1 MDWFMDHGIRILVI
15 IAVALVLFLILKV
28 IISSMM
34 KKLVS
39 HRMTGEAEAE
49 IEKRTNTLSSVLN
62 KLVGIVIL
70 IIAVITILPEFDVN
84 IATLLAG
91 IGVGGLAIAFAA
103 QSLVKD
109 FITGFFII
117 LEDQYRVGDVV
128 TIAGASGT
136 VEEIGLRRTL
146 LRDVSANVHSI
157 PNGHVDVSTN
167 MTKKFSRITFTI
179 SVGYGENLRQ
189 VMETIDTVCK
199 EMAEEEK
206 WKNDFITTPSALR
219 VDNLGDSGID
229 IRIVGD
235 TQPGRQWELTGE
247 LRLRLKEA
255 FDAEG
260 IEIPWPHTKI
270 YFGNSTSTPLIN

>member
-1 MDWFMDHGIRILVI
+1 MDWFLDHGIRILVI
-15 IAVALVLFLILKV
+15 IAVALVLFFILKA

-34 KKLVS
+34 KKMVS
-39 HRMTGEAEAE
+39 HRMTGEAEDE

-70 IIAVITILPEFDVN
+70 IIAVITILPEFGVN

-103 QSLVKD
+103 QSLVRD

-128 TIAGASGT
+128 SIAGATGT

-157 PNGHVDVSTN
+157 PNGQVDVSTN
-167 MTKKFSRITFTI
+167 MTKKFSRVTFTI
-179 SVGYGENLRQ
+179 SVGYGENLKQ
-189 VMETIDTVCK
+189 VIETINTVCK

-206 WKNDFITTPSALR
+206 KEQQKLREEYLFKFKANFNQHLKTVKVVDKTGKDVTP
-219 VDNLGDSGID
+219 
-229 IRIVGD
+229 
-235 TQPGRQWELTGE
+235 EK
-247 LRLRLKEA
+247 LKRA
-255 FDAEG
+255 KLNNKDVQ
-260 IEIPWPHTKI
+260 
-270 YFGNSTSTPLIN
+270 